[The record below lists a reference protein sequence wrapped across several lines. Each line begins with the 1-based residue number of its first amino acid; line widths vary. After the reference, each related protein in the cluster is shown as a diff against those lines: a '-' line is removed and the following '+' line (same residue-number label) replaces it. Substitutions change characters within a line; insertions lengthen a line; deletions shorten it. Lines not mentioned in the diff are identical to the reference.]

1 MKKKTRTATDKI
13 ILAIGGVIV
22 VAAAGFFWSMTK
34 PTDRATPT
42 VNAAAHGADAAAAA
56 PEATSIIMPELSQIA
71 QSGEI
76 AFKESCAACHGAT
89 LAGTDSGPPLIHQLY
104 VPGHH
109 GDAAIAR
116 AAKNGVISHHWGF
129 GNMPPVVGI
138 TDANLRWITT
148 YIREMQVANGIK

>member
-1 MKKKTRTATDKI
+1 MKKKSRTATDKM
-13 ILAIGGVIV
+13 ILAIGGVIAI
-22 VAAAGFFWSMTK
+22 AAAGFFWSMTR
-34 PTDRATPT
+34 PTDTAVPI
-42 VNAAAHGADAAAAA
+42 VGAGHGAGAAA
-56 PEATSIIMPELSQIA
+56 PAPKEGTIIIPELSQIA
-71 QSGEI
+71 QSGQI

-109 GDAAIAR
+109 GDTAIAR

-129 GNMPPVVGI
+129 GNMPPVAGI

>member
-1 MKKKTRTATDKI
+1 MKKKSRTTTDKM

-22 VAAAGFFWSMTK
+22 VAAAGFFWSMTR
-34 PTDRATPT
+34 PTDTAVPI
-42 VNAAAHGADAAAAA
+42 VGAGHGAGAAA
-56 PEATSIIMPELSQIA
+56 PAPKEDTIIIPELSQIA
-71 QSGEI
+71 QSGKI
-76 AFKESCAACHGAT
+76 AFGKNCSACHGEN
-89 LAGTDSGPPLIHQLY
+89 LSGTEFGPPLIHQLY

-109 GDAAIAR
+109 PDTAIAS
-116 AAKNGVISHHWGF
+116 AAKNGVTSHHWRF